1 MRRDFITRTKMSLV
15 AA

>member
-1 MRRDFITRTKMSLV
+1 MHTKMSLV